1 MPIEPHAPPYIL
13 QRMVS
18 LLKVNHQQH
27 FVVFSSGIRHNNR
40 TFHCKSSFIS
50 MSSRSPT
57 TIQHLQ
63 STVSSSSNHN
73 LDIPIM
79 VLFTFTMLSI
89 FNIQIV
95 LLYYFLSL
103 PAVISFNLQP
113 LLLGMRINC
122 LALDN
127 TAIGSGGWG

>member
-1 MPIEPHAPPYIL
+1 MPTEPHTPPYIL

-27 FVVFSSGIRHNNR
+27 FAVFSSGIRPNNR
-40 TFHCKSSFIS
+40 TFHHKSSFIS

-57 TIQHLQ
+57 TIQHLHN
-63 STVSSSSNHN
+63 TVSSSSNHN

-95 LLYYFLSL
+95 L
-103 PAVISFNLQP
+103 AVISFNLEA
-113 LLLGMRINC
+113 LLLGMSINC
-122 LALDN
+122 LALDS
-127 TAIGSGGWG
+127 TAIGSSGWG